1 MKTRRN
7 YNGLKLK
14 KLMELAREIWGR
26 DPSIVSAQRVEG
38 RRFREFFGCSALV
51 ALSAWRKLQLS
62 LQIPYG
68 GKPNHLLWAL
78 LFMKVYPKE
87 NVMCSLIHVKDPKT
101 FRGKVKAF
109 ISAIAD
115 LQADIV
121 SDLFFLL
128 FLYYMHIFLAL
139 LFNFRFNSITG
150 IREI

>member
-1 MKTRRN
+1 
-7 YNGLKLK
+7 
-14 KLMELAREIWGR
+14 
-26 DPSIVSAQRVEG
+26 
-38 RRFREFFGCSALV
+38 
-51 ALSAWRKLQLS
+51 
-62 LQIPYG
+62 
-68 GKPNHLLWAL
+68 
-78 LFMKVYPKE
+78 MKVYPKE

-128 FLYYMHIFLAL
+128 FLYHMHIFLAF
-139 LFNFRFNSITG
+139 LFNFRFNSIIG